1 MTTSAQQTYTL
12 NEILVGELLCD
23 EVLILVT
30 VTKGGDPQR
39 HEQLALVFPGSCRV
53 YAYTRLDPH
62 GQHVLKGYKIV
73 EGR

>member
-1 MTTSAQQTYTL
+1 MATSAQQAPTL
-12 NEILVGELLCD
+12 NEILVGELLSD

-53 YAYTRLDPH
+53 YAYTKLDTY

-73 EGR
+73 

>member
-1 MTTSAQQTYTL
+1 
-12 NEILVGELLCD
+12 LLCD

-73 EGR
+73 